1 MTRRSAQRLS
11 WQNPEPPIRPLQPAS
26 GADMPANSNFSERRS
41 RLSSRALISTVDHTV
56 NANDLLFEVR
66 TPLGFSIRVTADR
79 WKLIVTAKH
88 PVMVGRE
95 RLVRSALEAPDEV
108 RQSRIDSQVLLFY
121 KAETTRR
128 WTCAVA
134 KRAAEGAFLITAY
147 PTDAI
152 KEGVRI
158 WPK

>member
-1 MTRRSAQRLS
+1 MFGILRISQ
-11 WQNPEPPIRPLQPAS
+11 PIMRDVP
-26 GADMPANSNFSERRS
+26 
-41 RLSSRALISTVDHTV
+41 VV
-56 NANDLLFEVR
+56 ANDLLFQAQ
-66 TPLGFSIRVTADR
+66 THLGFSVRVTVDR
-79 WKLIVTAKH
+79 WKMIVTAKH
-88 PVMVGRE
+88 PVMAGRE
-95 RLVRSALEAPDEV
+95 SLVRAALETPDEV

-121 KAETTRR
+121 KSEATRR

-134 KRAAEGAFLITAY
+134 KGAAEGAFLITAY

>member
-1 MTRRSAQRLS
+1 M
-11 WQNPEPPIRPLQPAS
+11 
-26 GADMPANSNFSERRS
+26 
-41 RLSSRALISTVDHTV
+41 RA
-56 NANDLLFEVR
+56 
-66 TPLGFSIRVTADR
+66 
-79 WKLIVTAKH
+79 
-88 PVMVGRE
+88 
-95 RLVRSALEAPDEV
+95 ALEAPDEV

>member
-1 MTRRSAQRLS
+1 MPGFSRTQSLGSPRPYVSRQCAGSVHIRLH
-11 WQNPEPPIRPLQPAS
+11 NGDVP
-26 GADMPANSNFSERRS
+26 
-41 RLSSRALISTVDHTV
+41 VD
-56 NANDLLFEVR
+56 DGGLLFEAR
-66 TPLGFSIRVTADR
+66 TPLGFSVRVTADR
-79 WKLIVTAKH
+79 WKLIITTKH
-88 PVMVGRE
+88 PVMAGRE
-95 RLVRSALEAPDEV
+95 GLVRIALQAPDEV

-121 KAETTRR
+121 KAEATRR

>member
-1 MTRRSAQRLS
+1 MMDV
-11 WQNPEPPIRPLQPAS
+11 P
-26 GADMPANSNFSERRS
+26 
-41 RLSSRALISTVDHTV
+41 VDPD
-56 NANDLLFEVR
+56 DLLFEAE
-66 TPLGFSIRVTADR
+66 TPLGFSVRLTANR
-79 WKLIVTAKH
+79 WRLIVTAKH
-88 PVMVGRE
+88 PVMAGRE
-95 RLVRSALEAPDEV
+95 SLVRAALESPDEV

-121 KAETTRR
+121 KAEATKR

-134 KRAAEGAFLITAY
+134 KRLADTGFLISAY